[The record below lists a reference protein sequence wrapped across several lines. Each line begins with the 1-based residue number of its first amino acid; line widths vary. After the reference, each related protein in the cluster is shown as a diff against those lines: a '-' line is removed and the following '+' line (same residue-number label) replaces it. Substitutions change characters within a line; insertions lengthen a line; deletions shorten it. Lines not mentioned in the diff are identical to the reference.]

1 MYLPYGCR
9 MLTPL
14 AQPRPGQV
22 VGGEGGLFVW
32 FLLEPLCPGKVVGS
46 EDGSLLEP
54 LYLERVAGKKVA
66 CMDAPLEPLC
76 PGQMVGE
83 EDGPHQKVS
92 EEVHHHGAGHVR
104 IQLLL
109 LKKNIFMRRQI
120 NFRPTDLLNK
130 IKPKFNIRMPQPLP
144 SASDPDPL

>member
-1 MYLPYGCR
+1 
-9 MLTPL
+9 
-14 AQPRPGQV
+14 
-22 VGGEGGLFVW
+22 
-32 FLLEPLCPGKVVGS
+32 VVGS

-54 LYLERVAGKKVA
+54 LYPERVAGKKVA
-66 CMDAPLEPLC
+66 CLVAPLEPLC

-83 EDGPHQKVS
+83 KDGPHQKVS
-92 EEVHHHGAGHVR
+92 EEVHHHGACHVR

-109 LKKNIFMRRQI
+109 LNKSIFMRRQI

-144 SASDPDPL
+144 SAPDPDPLRTVILDPAYSSANYVC